1 MNSWD
6 DILFLSSFKRKEY
19 SFFPFTLSAIFFFGA
34 DKCLFICTKMMKVCT
49 EKNKISRCFLEKM
62 MNFFSFIGIECYL
75 LMSDV
80 TNLNMCI

>member
-6 DILFLSSFKRKEY
+6 DILFFFILS
-19 SFFPFTLSAIFFFGA
+19 TIFFFGA

-62 MNFFSFIGIECYL
+62 MKFFSFIGIECYL

>member
-6 DILFLSSFKRKEY
+6 DILFLFSFKRKGY
-19 SFFPFTLSAIFFFGA
+19 SFFPLPLSAIFFFGA

-62 MNFFSFIGIECYL
+62 MKFFSFIGIECHL

>member
-1 MNSWD
+1 
-6 DILFLSSFKRKEY
+6 
-19 SFFPFTLSAIFFFGA
+19 
-34 DKCLFICTKMMKVCT
+34 MMKVCT

-62 MNFFSFIGIECYL
+62 MKFFSFIGIECYL

>member
-1 MNSWD
+1 M
-6 DILFLSSFKRKEY
+6 
-19 SFFPFTLSAIFFFGA
+19 TFFFYLLLKEKGILSFPLHSLQYFSLVLINA
-34 DKCLFICTKMMKVCT
+34 YLFVQKMMKVCT

-62 MNFFSFIGIECYL
+62 MKFFSFIGIECYL